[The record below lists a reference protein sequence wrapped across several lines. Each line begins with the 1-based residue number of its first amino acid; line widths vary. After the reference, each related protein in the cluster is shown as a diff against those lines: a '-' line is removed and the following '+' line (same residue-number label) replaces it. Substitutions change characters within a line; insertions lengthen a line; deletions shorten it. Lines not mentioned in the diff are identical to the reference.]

1 MTRPSRDVGGAFGRC
16 MVLGYDRSESSRH
29 AARWA
34 AGEVACEGG
43 KLVIVYA
50 CRPQHMPPSPLST
63 AGERHDA
70 GRAVLDELMLEGDDA
85 LFDIDLETHLSDQDP
100 ATALIDAARRHD
112 ARAIVL
118 GAKHHS
124 HLHEAVGTVTTELLK
139 ASPVPVIT
147 VPLGAGLTSR
157 QAPRKRSRRPH
168 ALRIAGC
175 RFGS

>member
-1 MTRPSRDVGGAFGRC
+1 MTRPASDGAAERC

-34 AGEVACEGG
+34 LSDLLSAGG

-63 AGERHDA
+63 ADERHET
-70 GRAVLDELMLEGDDA
+70 GRAILDELMLDGEDA
-85 LFDIDLETHLSDQDP
+85 LFDIDLETEVSDQDP
-100 ATALIDAARRHD
+100 TTALIGAARRHD

-124 HLHEAVGTVTTELLK
+124 HLHEALGTVTTELLK
-139 ASPVPVIT
+139 TSPVPVIT
-147 VPLGAGLTSR
+147 VPLGASLASR
-157 QAPRKRSRRPH
+157 QALAQPARP
-168 ALRIAGC
+168 
-175 RFGS
+175 

>member
-1 MTRPSRDVGGAFGRC
+1 

-34 AGEVACEGG
+34 AGEVASEGG
-43 KLVIVYA
+43 KLVIVYT

-63 AGERHDA
+63 AGERHDE
-70 GRAVLDELMLEGDDA
+70 GRAILDELMLDGDDA

-100 ATALIDAARRHD
+100 ATALINAARRHD

-124 HLHEAVGTVTTELLK
+124 HLHQAVGTVTTELLK
-139 ASPVPVIT
+139 TSPVPVIT
-147 VPLGAGLTSR
+147 VPLSASLTSR
-157 QAPRKRSRRPH
+157 QAPAQAARP
-168 ALRIAGC
+168 
-175 RFGS
+175 